1 MSKNARVLLPL
12 QKLFPL
18 NYLIPENITDL
29 KKGDLVRVI
38 SGESKGQEG
47 KILEINTKKDRVLV
61 EGVNMI
67 SKHTKPNAKSP
78 QGGIVKQE
86 GSIHIS
92 NLMFVEAGKTV
103 RIGRKADEKTGKLVR
118 ISKKTKEVIK

>member
-1 MSKNARVLLPL
+1 MAEK
-12 QKLFPL
+12 KLK
-18 NYLIPENITDL
+18 L

-38 SGESKGQEG
+38 SGEAKGQEG
-47 KILEINTKKDRVLV
+47 KILEIITKKDRVLV

-67 SKHTKPNAKSP
+67 SKHTKPNAKTP

-86 GSIHIS
+86 GSVHIS
-92 NLMFVEAGKTV
+92 NVMLVEGGKTV
-103 RIGRKADEKTGKLVR
+103 RVGRKLDEKTGKLVR

>member
-1 MSKNARVLLPL
+1 MAEK
-12 QKLFPL
+12 KFK
-18 NYLIPENITDL
+18 L

-47 KILEINTKKDRVLV
+47 KILEINTTKDRVLV
-61 EGVNMI
+61 EGANMI
-67 SKHTKPNAKSP
+67 SKHTKPNAKNT

-86 GSIHIS
+86 ASVHIS
-92 NLMFVEAGKTV
+92 NVMFVEGGKTV
-103 RIGRKADEKTGKLVR
+103 RVGRSADEKTGKLVR

>member
-1 MSKNARVLLPL
+1 MEKEI
-12 QKLFPL
+12 KFK
-18 NYLIPENITDL
+18 L

-47 KILEINTKKDRVLV
+47 KVLEINTKKQRVLV

-86 GSIHIS
+86 GSVHIS
-92 NLMFVEAGKTV
+92 NLMFVENGKTV
-103 RIGRKADEKTGKLVR
+103 RIGRKVEASGKIVR
-118 ISKKTKEVIK
+118 ISKKSKEVIK

>member
-1 MSKNARVLLPL
+1 MEKNI
-12 QKLFPL
+12 KFK
-18 NYLIPENITDL
+18 L

-47 KILEINTKKDRVLV
+47 KVLEINTTKQRVLV
-61 EGVNMI
+61 EGVNLI

-78 QGGIVKQE
+78 QGGIIKQE
-86 GSIHIS
+86 GSIHVS

-103 RIGRKADEKTGKLVR
+103 RIGRSVTDTGKIVR
-118 ISKKTKEVIK
+118 ISKKSKEVIK